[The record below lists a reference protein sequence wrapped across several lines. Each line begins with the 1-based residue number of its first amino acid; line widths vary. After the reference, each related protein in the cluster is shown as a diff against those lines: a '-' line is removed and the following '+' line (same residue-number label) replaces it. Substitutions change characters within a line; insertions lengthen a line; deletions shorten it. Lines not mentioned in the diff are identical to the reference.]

1 MLVPT
6 QVYLVNFFLALV
18 FQRVS
23 LLLHLLVS

>member
-6 QVYLVNFFLALV
+6 QVHLVNFFKALV

-23 LLLHLLVS
+23 FSLHLLVS